1 MKRTAVKNI
10 CAYLK
15 KDGELYLMLLPCL
28 TVLFVFSYI
37 PYYGL
42 TLAFKNYKT
51 LSGVMGSP
59 WCGLDNFKKLFGDP
73 YFVKVLLNTV
83 KISVLNLI
91 IGYPLPILLVILMN
105 EMYSNRIK
113 KVFQVILY
121 LPYFISWIVLAGI
134 VKSLFNAEDGNINML
149 IAKIFGKPIPFYS
162 NGKWFIGLIIF
173 SNVWK
178 GAGWGTVIYLAAVT
192 SISPDLYEAA
202 TIDGA
207 GRMKRIIH
215 ITLPGLRPAIA
226 ITLILSLAGLMQGN
240 FDQIWNMYNK
250 LLYDD
255 ADIIQTYIFRV
266 GIGNGRQYGVT
277 TALGLFESLT
287 GLILILIGNFTSKK
301 ITGEGIW

>member
-1 MKRTAVKNI
+1 MKKI
-10 CAYLK
+10 LAYLK
-15 KDGELYLMLLPCL
+15 KDGELYLMLLPCI
-28 TVLFVFSYI
+28 TTLFVFCYI

-42 TLAFKNYKT
+42 TLAFKEYKM
-51 LSGVMGSP
+51 LEGVIGSP
-59 WCGLDNFKKLFGDP
+59 WCGLENFEKLFSNP

-105 EMYSNRIK
+105 EMYSNKIK

-134 VKSLFNAEDGNINML
+134 VQSLFNAEDGNVNML
-149 IAKIFGKPIPFYS
+149 IAKIFGEPIPFYS
-162 NGKWFIGLIIF
+162 DGNWFISLLVF

-178 GAGWGTVIYLAAVT
+178 GTGWGTVIYLAAIT

-207 GRMKRIIH
+207 GRFKRIVH
-215 ITLPGLRPAIA
+215 ITLPGLKPAIV
-226 ITLILSLAGLMQGN
+226 ITLILSLSGLMQGN

-250 LLYDD
+250 LLYDK

-287 GLILILIGNFTSKK
+287 GLVFILGGNFVSKRV
-301 ITGEGIW
+301 TGDGLW